1 MPVPLENL
9 AAWPPVSG
17 LIFMSRSTGVAFN
30 EVVVSLSGR
39 SGSKPALQRF
49 ALWLAVGLCALLA
62 LISLTPLSSL
72 WFNGISG
79 LSPDL
84 VEIARLAVPL
94 GILLP
99 AMTVYQSLHTGY
111 LVNAHKTR
119 AVPESVGLFLV
130 VTTACLSIGAWTDA
144 LPGVKVTLLSIT
156 AGAAAQNLW
165 LWYRQRTLSEPDA
178 PVKA

>member
-1 MPVPLENL
+1 MPLENL

-39 SGSKPALQRF
+39 LGARPALGRF
-49 ALWLAVGLCALLA
+49 AVWLSLGLCAFLA

-72 WFNGISG
+72 WFQGISG
-79 LSPDL
+79 LTPDL

-119 AVPESVGLFLV
+119 AVPESVALFLL
-130 VTTACLSIGAWTDA
+130 VTTICLYIGASTDA
-144 LPGVKVTLLSIT
+144 LPGVEATLISIT
-156 AGAAAQNLW
+156 IGAFAQNLW
-165 LWYRQRTLSEPDA
+165 LWYRQRALRSSEDS
-178 PVKA
+178 